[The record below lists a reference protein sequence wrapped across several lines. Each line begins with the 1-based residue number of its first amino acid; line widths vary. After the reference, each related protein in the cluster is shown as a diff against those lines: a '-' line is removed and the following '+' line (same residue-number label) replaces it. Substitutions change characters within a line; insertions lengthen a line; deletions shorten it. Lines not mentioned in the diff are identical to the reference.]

1 MKTISRKKFIATAA
15 LATAGIPFGLSALGK
30 DALAPASLNDHGTN
44 HPSAAEKIKVSIFS
58 KHLHWLNYT
67 DMAALAAEMGFDGV
81 DLTVRPDGHVQ
92 PENVATDL
100 PKAVAAVEKT
110 GLKVYSIV
118 TNIKQPDEKYAV
130 DILKAASALGIKYY
144 RTAWFNY
151 NNAITVPAN
160 LQVIT
165 KQFAGLAA
173 LNKQYNIHGAYQ
185 NHSGDLFGASI
196 WDLWLALK
204 DLDPTSIGCQYDIRH
219 ATTEGADTWAT
230 SIQPLVPHIKTTNI
244 KDFYW
249 EKKDGKWQ
257 VKSVPLG
264 EGMVDFK
271 KYFAVIKQNNI
282 GGPLSLHCEY
292 EALGGAQDG
301 AKQITISKQ
310 EFTTVVQK
318 DLTTL
323 RGWLKDNGLS

>member
-1 MKTISRKKFIATAA
+1 MKTISRKKFLTTAA
-15 LATAGIPFGLSALGK
+15 LAAAGMPLGLNALGKISSVPVVFNDQHGAGIP
-30 DALAPASLNDHGTN
+30 
-44 HPSAAEKIKVSIFS
+44 AAEKIKVSIFS

-81 DLTVRPDGHVQ
+81 DLTVRPDGHVL
-92 PENVATDL
+92 PENVTADL
-100 PKAVAAVEKT
+100 PKAVAAVEKA

-118 TNIKQPDEKYAV
+118 TNIKQPDEKYAA

-151 NNAITVPAN
+151 DKTLSIPAN
-160 LQVIT
+160 LKVIS

-173 LNKQYNIHGAYQ
+173 LNKQYHIHGAYQ
-185 NHSGDLFGASI
+185 NHSGDLFGASV

-204 DLDPTSIGCQYDIRH
+204 NLDPASIGCQYDIRH

-230 SIQPLVPHIKTTNI
+230 SIQPLVPFIKTTNI

-249 EKKDGKWQ
+249 EKKADKWQ

-271 KYFAVIKQNNI
+271 KYFEVIKQQGI

-292 EALGGAQDG
+292 ELGGAQDG
-301 AKQITISKQ
+301 SKQLTISKQ
-310 EFTTVVQK
+310 QFTSAVQK
-318 DLTTL
+318 DLSTL
-323 RGWLKDNGLS
+323 RGWLKDNAL

>member
-1 MKTISRKKFIATAA
+1 MKTISRKKFITTAA
-15 LATAGIPFGLSALGK
+15 LAAAGMPLGLNALGK
-30 DALAPASLNDHGTN
+30 ISSVPLAFNDQHDAGIT
-44 HPSAAEKIKVSIFS
+44 AAEKIKVSIFS
-58 KHLHWLNYT
+58 KHLHWLNYA

-81 DLTVRPDGHVQ
+81 DLTVRPDGHVL
-92 PENVATDL
+92 PENVTADL
-100 PKAVAAVEKT
+100 PKAVAAVEKA

-118 TNIKQPDEKYAV
+118 TNIKQPDEKYAA

-151 NNAITVPAN
+151 DKTLSIPAN
-160 LQVIT
+160 LQAIS
-165 KQFAGLAA
+165 KQLAGLVA
-173 LNKQYNIHGAYQ
+173 LNKQYRMHGAYQ
-185 NHSGDLFGASI
+185 NHSGDLFGASV

-230 SIQPLVPHIKTTNI
+230 SIQPLVPFIKTTNI

-249 EKKDGKWQ
+249 EKKAGKWQ

-271 KYFAVIKQNNI
+271 KYFEVLKQQGI

-292 EALGGAQDG
+292 DALGGAQDG

-310 EFTTVVQK
+310 QFTSIVQK
-318 DLTTL
+318 DLSTL
-323 RGWLKDNGLS
+323 RVWLKDNAL

>member
-1 MKTISRKKFIATAA
+1 MKTISRKKFLTTAA
-15 LATAGIPFGLSALGK
+15 LAAAGMPLGLNALGK
-30 DALAPASLNDHGTN
+30 ISSVPLAFNDQHGIGD
-44 HPSAAEKIKVSIFS
+44 PAAEKIKVSIFS
-58 KHLHWLNYT
+58 KHLHWLNYS

-81 DLTVRPDGHVQ
+81 DLTVRPDGHVL
-92 PENVATDL
+92 PENVTADL
-100 PKAVAAVEKT
+100 PKAVAAVEKA

-118 TNIKQPDEKYAV
+118 TNIKQPDEKYAA

-151 NNAITVPAN
+151 DKTLSIPAN
-160 LQVIT
+160 LKAIS
-165 KQFAGLAA
+165 KQFASLAA
-173 LNKQYNIHGAYQ
+173 LNKQYHIHGAYQ
-185 NHSGDLFGASI
+185 NHSGDLFGASV

-204 DLDPTSIGCQYDIRH
+204 DLDPASIGCQYDIRH

-230 SIQPLVPHIKTTNI
+230 SIQPLIPFIKTTNI

-249 EKKDGKWQ
+249 EKKNDKWQ

-271 KYFAVIKQNNI
+271 KYFEVIKQQGI

-292 EALGGAQDG
+292 DALGGAQDG
-301 AKQITISKQ
+301 AKQLTISKQ
-310 EFTTVVQK
+310 QFTSAVQK
-318 DLTTL
+318 DLSTL
-323 RGWLKDNGLS
+323 RGWLKDNAL

>member
-1 MKTISRKKFIATAA
+1 MKTITRKKFITTAA
-15 LATAGIPFGLSALGK
+15 LAAAGMPLGLSALGK
-30 DALAPASLNDHGTN
+30 VSSGPLTITN
-44 HPSAAEKIKVSIFS
+44 QNSTRTPAAEKIKVSIFS

-81 DLTVRPDGHVQ
+81 DLTVRPDGHVL
-92 PENVATDL
+92 PENVTTDL
-100 PKAVAAVEKT
+100 PKAVAAVEKA

-118 TNIKQPDEKYAV
+118 TNIKQPDEKYAA

-151 NNAITVPAN
+151 NKAINIPAN
-160 LQVIT
+160 LQAIS
-165 KQFAGLAA
+165 KQLAGLAA
-173 LNKQYNIHGAYQ
+173 LNKKYHMHGAYQ
-185 NHSGDLFGASI
+185 NHSGDLFGASV

-204 DLDPTSIGCQYDIRH
+204 DLDPELIGCQYDIRH

-230 SIQPLVPHIKTTNI
+230 SIQPLAPFIKTTNI

-249 EKKDGKWQ
+249 DKKDGKWQ
-257 VKSVPLG
+257 VKSVSLG

-271 KYFAVIKQNNI
+271 KYFEEIKQQGI

-292 EALGGAQDG
+292 ELGGAQDG
-301 AKQITISKQ
+301 AKQLTISKQ
-310 EFTTVVQK
+310 QFTSAVQK
-318 DLTTL
+318 DLSTL
-323 RGWLKDNGLS
+323 RGWLKDYAL

>member
-1 MKTISRKKFIATAA
+1 MKFISRKKFITTAA
-15 LATAGIPFGLSALGK
+15 LATAGIPFGLNALGK
-30 DALAPASLNDHGTN
+30 SRSTPETLTDDNFVDALS
-44 HPSAAEKIKVSIFS
+44 AEKIKVSIFS

-81 DLTVRPDGHVQ
+81 DLTVRPDGHVL
-92 PENVATDL
+92 PENVAIDL

-110 GLKVYSIV
+110 GLKVYSVV
-118 TNIKQPDEKYAV
+118 TNIMHPDEKYAA
-130 DILKAASALGIKYY
+130 DILKSASSLGIKYY

-151 NNAITVPAN
+151 NKNMTIPAN
-160 LQVIT
+160 LEIIS
-165 KQFAGLAA
+165 KQMAGLAA
-173 LNKQYNIHGAYQ
+173 LNKKHGIHGAYQ
-185 NHSGDLFGASI
+185 NHSGDLFGASV

-204 DLDPTSIGCQYDIRH
+204 DLDPASIGCQYDIRH

-230 SIQPLVPHIKTTNI
+230 SIQPLVPYIKTTNI

-271 KYFAVIKQNNI
+271 KYFEVIRQHDI
-282 GGPLSLHCEY
+282 GGPVSLHCEY
-292 EALGGAQDG
+292 ELGGAQDG
-301 AKQITISKQ
+301 AKQLTISKQ
-310 EFTTVVQK
+310 QFTTAVQK
-318 DLTTL
+318 DLVTL
-323 RGWLKDNGLS
+323 RGWLKDNGL